1 MVVFGSEALG
11 YWYISKPCFLLAAVS
26 LFASVSSSA
35 SLVAAAAASSS
46 SSLSCAFALCLNF
59 TLLTAFMRWSYI
71 SCP

>member
-35 SLVAAAAASSS
+35 SLVAAAASSS

-71 SCP
+71 SWP